1 MSSLIDQLA
10 EQLAIDTMAYVERT
24 GDNDIIAMISDILL
38 ERSQT
43 LQEQFVKT
51 IRVIIAEKAARKLL
65 DEMKKGH
72 DL

>member
-51 IRVIIAEKAARKLL
+51 TRVIIAEKAARKLL